1 VVQLHILHRLSL
13 PVPTPDNTSGERTE
27 VIYGVEN
34 VTKFSVDGLSLVENR
49 IDVCGDYNMPSVILA
64 SKEVRKGYF
73 ELSKRGIKIR
83 WITDVIHENI
93 SSCKEIMKIAELR
106 HIDGVKGGFV
116 VADEKVYVATALLQ
130 SEKPVTQLIYS
141 NVKAIVEQQ
150 QYMFNAL
157 WSKAIP
163 AERKIR
169 EIEEGIISHETKI
182 IENPD
187 EIVEEISRLTA
198 SSNKLDTSL
207 PPGGMQ
213 YSYKYFF
220 DIKKKLLEKQRSG
233 EHEGIRYVT
242 NIDKDN
248 IQIAKI
254 YLKSGIQIR
263 HVRNLPPM
271 SFGVSDKKIA
281 VTIEKMEEGN
291 RVQSL
296 LMSNEP
302 LYVKHFTSIFEELW
316 RNGIDASD
324 RIRNIEEGV
333 DLAEVEVIEN
343 PKESVNRAINISNS
357 AKEELSVLFSTPKSF
372 YRQVE
377 AGLENRIREYIKRRI
392 RVRLLIPFHKEIADT
407 IEQFKRTYPQ
417 VYLKSIDASIQT
429 KMAIVLADRKECLLV
444 ETRDDT
450 KDSHEL
456 AAGIS
461 IYSNSKSIVS
471 SYAYIF
477 DSLWRQSELYEQVKS
492 HDKMQ
497 KEFIDIAAHE
507 LRTPIQPILG
517 LSEVL
522 QSRIKDSEQ
531 ISWVNVISRN
541 ARRLHHLTE
550 DILDVSRIE
559 SQTLKLHKE
568 KVNLNEKIL
577 NVINDAKNQIS
588 NPDKLKIIFSELKEP
603 IYIEADKG
611 RLYQII
617 TNILN
622 NAIKF
627 TVEGTISISA
637 VVKDN
642 NQDDY
647 QVFISVKDTGAGI
660 DPEILPKL
668 FTKFTTRSNKGTGL
682 GLFLS
687 KSIVEAHGGRIWAE
701 NNLDGKG
708 ATFSFSLPIIKD

>member
-1 VVQLHILHRLSL
+1 MSLSVR
-13 PVPTPDNTSGERTE
+13 PPDNTSGERTE
-27 VIYGVEN
+27 IVYGIEE
-34 VTKFSVDGLSLVENR
+34 VTKFSADGLTLVGNK
-49 IDVCGDYNMPSVILA
+49 IDVCGDHTMPSVIL
-64 SKEVRKGYF
+64 SSEEVRNGYF
-73 ELSKRGIKIR
+73 ELSKKGVEIR
-83 WITDVIHENI
+83 WITDIRPENI

-106 HIDGVKGGFV
+106 HLDGVKGGFV
-116 VADEKVYVATALLQ
+116 VADEKVYVATAMLQ
-130 SEKPVTQLIYS
+130 LEKPVTQLIHS
-141 NVKAIVEQQ
+141 NVRAIVEQQ
-150 QYMFNAL
+150 QYMFNTL

-169 EIEEGIISHETKI
+169 EIEEGIMSHETKI

-187 EIVEEISRLTA
+187 EIVKEISRLTA
-198 SSNKLDTSL
+198 DSNQLSTCL
-207 PPGGMQ
+207 PSGGIQ
-213 YSYKYFF
+213 YSYTYFF
-220 DIKKKLLEKQRSG
+220 DIKKRLLDKQRRG
-233 EHEGIRYVT
+233 EHKGIRYVT

-248 IQIAKI
+248 IQIVKI
-254 YLKSGIQIR
+254 YLELGIQIR

-271 SFGVSDKKIA
+271 SFGVSDKEIA
-281 VTIEKMEEGN
+281 VTIERMEGGN
-291 RVQSL
+291 KVQSL
-296 LMSNEP
+296 LMSNESH
-302 LYVKHFTSIFEELW
+302 YVKHFASIFEELW
-316 RNGIDASD
+316 KNGMDASD
-324 RIRNIEEGV
+324 RIRNVEEGI

-343 PKESVNRAINISNS
+343 PKESINRAIKISTS
-357 AKEELSVLFSTPKSF
+357 SREELSVLFSTPNSF
-372 YRQVE
+372 HRQIQ
-377 AGLENRIREYIKRRI
+377 AGLDGRLREYVRRKI
-392 RVRLLIPFHKEIADT
+392 RVRLLIPFRTEIADT
-407 IEQFKRTYPQ
+407 IEQLKRTYPQ
-417 VYLKSIDASIQT
+417 VYFKSIDASLQT
-429 KMAIVLADRKECLLV
+429 KMSIVLADRKECLLV

-450 KDSHEL
+450 RDNHEQ

-517 LSEVL
+517 LSEIL

-531 ISWVNVISRN
+531 ISWVNAISRN

-550 DILDVSRIE
+550 DILDVSRID

-603 IYIEADKG
+603 IYVEADKG

-642 NQDDY
+642 N

-701 NNLDGKG
+701 NNSDGRG
-708 ATFSFSLPIIKD
+708 ATFCFTLPLQKSLRQ

>member
-1 VVQLHILHRLSL
+1 MSSPVQ
-13 PVPTPDNTSGERTE
+13 PPDNTSGERTE
-27 VIYGVEN
+27 IVYGIEE
-34 VTKFSVDGLSLVENR
+34 VTKFSAEGLSLVENK
-49 IDVCGDYNMPSVILA
+49 IDVCGDHTMPSVILA
-64 SKEVRKGYF
+64 SEEVRNGYF
-73 ELSKRGIKIR
+73 ELSKRGVEIR
-83 WITDVIHENI
+83 WITDIRPENI

-106 HIDGVKGGFV
+106 HLDGVKGGFV
-116 VADEKVYVATALLQ
+116 VADEKVYVATAMLQ
-130 SEKPVTQLIYS
+130 LEKPVTQLIHS

-150 QYMFNAL
+150 QYMFNTL

-169 EIEEGIISHETKI
+169 EIEEGIMSQETKI

-187 EIVEEISRLTA
+187 EIVKEISRLTA
-198 SSNKLDTSL
+198 DSNQLSTCL
-207 PPGGMQ
+207 PSGGIQ
-213 YSYKYFF
+213 YGYTYFF
-220 DIKKKLLEKQRSG
+220 DIQKRLLDKQRRG
-233 EHEGIRYVT
+233 EHKGIRYVT
-242 NIDKDN
+242 NIDNDN
-248 IQIAKI
+248 IQIVKI
-254 YLKSGIQIR
+254 YLELGIQIR

-271 SFGVSDKKIA
+271 SFGVSDKEIA
-281 VTIEKMEEGN
+281 LTIEKMEGGN
-291 RVQSL
+291 KVQSL
-296 LMSNEP
+296 LVSNESH
-302 LYVKHFTSIFEELW
+302 YVIHFTSIFEELW
-316 RNGIDASD
+316 RNGMDALD
-324 RIRNIEEGV
+324 RISNIEEGV

-343 PKESVNRAINISNS
+343 PKESINRAVKISTS
-357 AKEELSVLFSTPKSF
+357 SREELSVLFSTPNSF
-372 YRQVE
+372 HRQVE
-377 AGLENRIREYIKRRI
+377 AGLDGRLREYVRRKI
-392 RVRLLIPFHKEIADT
+392 RVRLLIPFHTEIVDT
-407 IEQFKRTYPQ
+407 IEQLKRTYPQ
-417 VYLKSIDASIQT
+417 VYFKSIDASLQT
-429 KMAIVLADRKECLLV
+429 KMSIVLADRKECLLV

-450 KDSHEL
+450 RDNHEQ

-461 IYSNSKSIVS
+461 IYSSSKSIVS

-517 LSEVL
+517 LSEIL

-568 KVNLNEKIL
+568 KVNLNEIVL
-577 NVINDAKNQIS
+577 NVINDAKNQFS

-603 IYIEADKG
+603 IYVEADRG

-642 NQDDY
+642 NQ
-647 QVFISVKDTGAGI
+647 VFISIKDTGAGI
-660 DPEILPKL
+660 NSEILPKL
-668 FTKFTTRSNKGTGL
+668 FTKFATRSNKGTGL

-687 KSIVEAHGGRIWAE
+687 KNIVEAHGGKIWAE
-701 NNLDGKG
+701 NNDDGRG
-708 ATFSFSLPIIKD
+708 ATFTFTLPLSNSLVSMS

>member
-1 VVQLHILHRLSL
+1 MSSPVQ
-13 PVPTPDNTSGERTE
+13 PPDNTSGERTE
-27 VIYGVEN
+27 IVYGIEE
-34 VTKFSVDGLSLVENR
+34 VTKFSAEGLSLVENK
-49 IDVCGDYNMPSVILA
+49 IDVCGDHTMPSVILA
-64 SKEVRKGYF
+64 SEEVRNGYF
-73 ELSKRGIKIR
+73 ELSKRGVEIR
-83 WITDVIHENI
+83 WITDIRPENI

-106 HIDGVKGGFV
+106 HLDGVKGGFV
-116 VADEKVYVATALLQ
+116 VADEKVYVATAMLQ
-130 SEKPVTQLIYS
+130 LEKPVTQLIHS

-150 QYMFNAL
+150 QYMFNTL

-169 EIEEGIISHETKI
+169 EIEEGIMSQETKI

-187 EIVEEISRLTA
+187 EIVKEISRLTA
-198 SSNKLDTSL
+198 DSNQLSTCL
-207 PPGGMQ
+207 PSGGIQ
-213 YSYKYFF
+213 YGYTYFF
-220 DIKKKLLEKQRSG
+220 DIQKRLLDKQRRG
-233 EHEGIRYVT
+233 EHKGIRYVT
-242 NIDKDN
+242 NIDNDN
-248 IQIAKI
+248 IQIVKI
-254 YLKSGIQIR
+254 YLELGIQIR

-271 SFGVSDKKIA
+271 SFGVSDKEIA
-281 VTIEKMEEGN
+281 LTIEKMEGGN
-291 RVQSL
+291 KVQSL
-296 LMSNEP
+296 LMSNESH
-302 LYVKHFTSIFEELW
+302 YVIHFTSIFEELW
-316 RNGIDASD
+316 RNGMDALD
-324 RIRNIEEGV
+324 RISNIEEGV

-343 PKESVNRAINISNS
+343 PKESINRAVKISTS
-357 AKEELSVLFSTPKSF
+357 SREELSVLFSTPNSF
-372 YRQVE
+372 HRQVE
-377 AGLENRIREYIKRRI
+377 AGLDGRLREYVRRKI
-392 RVRLLIPFHKEIADT
+392 RVRLLIPFHTEIVDT
-407 IEQFKRTYPQ
+407 IEQLKRTYPQ
-417 VYLKSIDASIQT
+417 VYFKSIDASLQT
-429 KMAIVLADRKECLLV
+429 KMSIVLADRKECLLV

-450 KDSHEL
+450 RDNHEQ

-461 IYSNSKSIVS
+461 IYSSSKSIVS

-517 LSEVL
+517 LSEIL

-568 KVNLNEKIL
+568 KVNLNEIVL
-577 NVINDAKNQIS
+577 NVINDAKKQFS

-603 IYIEADKG
+603 IYVEADRG

-642 NQDDY
+642 NQ
-647 QVFISVKDTGAGI
+647 VFISIKDTGAGI
-660 DPEILPKL
+660 NSEILPKL
-668 FTKFTTRSNKGTGL
+668 FTKFATRSNKGTGL

-687 KSIVEAHGGRIWAE
+687 KNIVEAHGGKIWAE
-701 NNLDGKG
+701 NNDDGRG
-708 ATFSFSLPIIKD
+708 ATFTFTLPLSNSLVSMS

>member
-1 VVQLHILHRLSL
+1 MSSPVQ
-13 PVPTPDNTSGERTE
+13 PPDNTSGERTE
-27 VIYGVEN
+27 IVYGIEE
-34 VTKFSVDGLSLVENR
+34 VTKFSAEGLSLVENK
-49 IDVCGDYNMPSVILA
+49 IDVCGDHTMPSVILA
-64 SKEVRKGYF
+64 SEEVRNGYF
-73 ELSKRGIKIR
+73 ELSKRGVEIR
-83 WITDVIHENI
+83 WITDIRPENI

-106 HIDGVKGGFV
+106 HLDGVKGGFV
-116 VADEKVYVATALLQ
+116 VADEKVYVATAMLQ
-130 SEKPVTQLIYS
+130 LEKPVTQLIHS

-150 QYMFNAL
+150 QYMFNTL

-169 EIEEGIISHETKI
+169 EIEEGIMSQETKI

-187 EIVEEISRLTA
+187 EIVKEISRLTA
-198 SSNKLDTSL
+198 DSNQLSTCL
-207 PPGGMQ
+207 PSGGIQ
-213 YSYKYFF
+213 YGYTYFF
-220 DIKKKLLEKQRSG
+220 DIQKRLLDKQRRG
-233 EHEGIRYVT
+233 EHKGIRYVT
-242 NIDKDN
+242 NIDNDN
-248 IQIAKI
+248 IQIVKI
-254 YLKSGIQIR
+254 YLELGIQIR

-271 SFGVSDKKIA
+271 SFGVSDKEIA
-281 VTIEKMEEGN
+281 LTIEKMEGGN
-291 RVQSL
+291 KVQSL
-296 LMSNEP
+296 LMSNESH
-302 LYVKHFTSIFEELW
+302 YVIHFTSIFEELW
-316 RNGIDASD
+316 RNGMDALD
-324 RIRNIEEGV
+324 RISNIEEGV

-343 PKESVNRAINISNS
+343 PKESINRAVKISTS
-357 AKEELSVLFSTPKSF
+357 SREELSVLFSTPNSF
-372 YRQVE
+372 HRQVE
-377 AGLENRIREYIKRRI
+377 AGLDGRLREYVRRKI
-392 RVRLLIPFHKEIADT
+392 RVRLLIPFHTEIVDT
-407 IEQFKRTYPQ
+407 IEQLKRTYPQ
-417 VYLKSIDASIQT
+417 VYFKSIDASLQT
-429 KMAIVLADRKECLLV
+429 KMSIVLADRKECLLV

-450 KDSHEL
+450 RDNHEQ

-461 IYSNSKSIVS
+461 IYSSSKSIVS

-517 LSEVL
+517 LSEIL

-568 KVNLNEKIL
+568 KVNLNEIVL
-577 NVINDAKNQIS
+577 NVINDAKNQFS

-603 IYIEADKG
+603 IYVEADRG

-642 NQDDY
+642 NQ
-647 QVFISVKDTGAGI
+647 VFISIKDTGAGI
-660 DPEILPKL
+660 NSEILPKL
-668 FTKFTTRSNKGTGL
+668 FTKFATRSNKGTGL

-687 KSIVEAHGGRIWAE
+687 KNIVEAHGGKIWAE
-701 NNLDGKG
+701 NNDDGRG
-708 ATFSFSLPIIKD
+708 ATFTFTLPLSNSLVSMS